1 MLGSAKVGP
10 NYLNKYLNNMS
21 IIADKNKRIRKDF
34 ENLEVG
40 DTVYTVCETELLW
53 GRITHRALAVKSCV
67 KSFLNELKFFNQNPI
82 FYQKEHDTRSTT
94 PSRVEACTKGTQI
107 WVL

>member
-53 GRITHRALAVKSCV
+53 GRITHRALTVKSCV

-94 PSRVEACTKGTQI
+94 PSRVEA
-107 WVL
+107 